1 MDKITTTIR
10 EEPLRQIVAGTKR
23 IEYGAIKPYWTRRL
37 QSVSRP
43 FLLRLIDGMRPQ
55 APEATLL
62 INEVRRNQQ
71 AVYYELHIGAV
82 RDVRHLGR
90 TIGRRKS

>member
-10 EEPLRQIVAGTKR
+10 EEPLRQIVDGSKLV
-23 IEYGAIKPYWTRRL
+23 EYREIKPYWTKRF

-43 FLLRLIDGMRPQ
+43 FLLRLINGMRSK

-62 INEVRRNQQ
+62 ITRVRKNQRNG
-71 AVYYELHIGAV
+71 YYELHIGAV
-82 RDVRHLGR
+82 RGVRHFSR
-90 TIGRRKS
+90 TAARRKR